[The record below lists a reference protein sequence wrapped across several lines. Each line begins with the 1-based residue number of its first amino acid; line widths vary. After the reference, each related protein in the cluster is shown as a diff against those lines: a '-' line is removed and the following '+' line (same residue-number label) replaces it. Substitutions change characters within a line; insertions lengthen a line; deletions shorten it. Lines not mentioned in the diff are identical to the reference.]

1 MRTLLSLACAA
12 ALLGGCAIVVT
23 PNDGDYHVYSAFDS
37 DGSAVEGNGMPARDS
52 RAVGAAQGLE
62 VGGGMV
68 VDVRVGLAPSLTV
81 EADGNLLPLIRTE
94 TSGDTLRITSEKPL
108 RSRNPIHIAYTVP
121 RLSELR
127 TSGSGRVSVAGLN
140 GAPLTVRKNGSG
152 VTELSG
158 RVARLEV
165 QANGSGSVEADALE
179 AGSARLHAAGSG
191 HVTIGRISGDYAE
204 IDLTGSGRVR
214 ASGAVR
220 SLTVRVN
227 GSGSADLG
235 ALASEQADLV
245 TNGSGGITANV
256 KQSLIAQS
264 TGSGGVRVYGNP
276 AQRTVSG
283 KSVHMMN

>member
-1 MRTLLSLACAA
+1 MRTFISLAAA
-12 ALLGGCAIVVT
+12 AAVLGGCAIVVT
-23 PNDGDYHVYSAFDS
+23 PNDGDYHVYSAFDGN
-37 DGSAVEGNGMPARDS
+37 GSAVEGNGVPARDT
-52 RAVGAAQGLE
+52 RVVGAVQGLE

-68 VDVRVGLAPSLTV
+68 VDVRVGPAPSLTV
-81 EADGNLLPLIRTE
+81 EADGNLLPLIRTD

-108 RSRNPIHIAYTVP
+108 RSRNPIHVAYTVP
-121 RLSELR
+121 RLAELR
-127 TSGSGRVSVAGLN
+127 TSGSGRVTVAGLN
-140 GAPLTVRKNGSG
+140 GAPLAVRKNGSG
-152 VTELSG
+152 VTELAG

-165 QANGSGSVEADALE
+165 QANGSGSVEAEGLE
-179 AGSARLHAAGSG
+179 AGSAKVHAGGSG
-191 HVTIGRISGDYAE
+191 QVTVGRVSGDYAE
-204 IDLTGSGRVR
+204 IELNGSGRVR

-220 SLTVRVN
+220 SLAVRVN

-235 ALASEQADLV
+235 GLASEQADLV